1 MKRSYIREILDNINE
16 ETISFAGG
24 LPNEDLFANE
34 DIKKACNI
42 VLDDK
47 KSLQYSSSLGIL
59 SLREK
64 IASLYTNKYDF
75 KTTSDEV
82 LITTGSQ
89 QSFDLIGKMFLKNE
103 VTLDRSSYIGAIG
116 AFKILNIKMNEFK
129 DVSDIKNKL
138 KKKSALYCMSEFS
151 NPTSLS
157 YSKDEKNEILDTLK
171 QKDAFLLEDAAYS
184 LLSFDGKISKPISAS
199 YDKSFH
205 LGSFSKIIAPGL
217 RVGFIRAKKEYI
229 DKLLIAKEALDLH
242 TSTLI
247 QMILSKYLEDNDIF
261 THLHKIRN
269 DYEKRMEFMA
279 SCFKKYIPSFSFT
292 KAKGGMFIYGSFKQD
307 SYVLAKKALEHN
319 IVFVP
324 ASVFSASNKNS
335 NFARFN
341 FSNSS
346 YEKIEK
352 GIKILGEIIK
362 ESEEEN
368 KKSIWFYLFKNNIKN
383 S

>member
-42 VLDDK
+42 VLNDK

-59 SLREK
+59 ALREQ
-64 IASLYTNKYDF
+64 IASLYTNKYGF
-75 KTTSDEV
+75 KTSSDEI

-103 VTLDRSSYIGAIG
+103 VTLDKSSYIGAIT
-116 AFKILNIKMNEFK
+116 ALKILNIKINEFN
-129 DVSDIKNKL
+129 DVSDISKNL
-138 KKKSALYCMSEFS
+138 KDKSAFYCMSEFS

-157 YSKDEKNEILDTLK
+157 YSEEEKSEILNILK
-171 QKDAFLLEDAAYS
+171 KKDAFLLEDAAYS
-184 LLSFDGKISKPISAS
+184 LLSFDGKISKPISSS

-229 DKLLIAKEALDLH
+229 DELLIAKEAVDLH
-242 TSTLI
+242 TSTFV
-247 QMILSKYLEDNDIF
+247 QMILSQYLEDNDLF
-261 THLHKIRN
+261 SHLNKIRN

-279 SCFKKYIPSFSFT
+279 SCFEKYIPSFSFT
-292 KAKGGMFIYGSFKQD
+292 KAKGGMFIYGSFNQD
-307 SYVLAKKALEHN
+307 SYNLAKKALEHN

-324 ASVFSASNKNS
+324 ASVFSASNKSS

-346 YEKIEK
+346 YKQIEK
-352 GIKILGEIIK
+352 GIMKLSEIIK
-362 ESEEEN
+362 ESEEDN
-368 KKSIWFYLFKNNIKN
+368 K
-383 S
+383 